1 MSSTFVLPDF
11 CQISASRR
19 RLNQAYMK
27 LTGIDLLIIFGYLAA
42 TVLIGLLMRKR
53 ARQSKEAYLLGGK
66 SLPWYLLGLS
76 NASDMFDISG
86 TMWMV
91 TICFVYGMNSVWI
104 PWLWPC
110 FNQIFLMMYLSRWL
124 RRSGVATGGEWLQTR
139 FGAGPDTRASHT
151 VVVAFAI
158 IACLGFLAYG
168 FVGLGKF
175 IEIFIP
181 WEMVAP
187 YLPFEVPAAYV
198 GHFYGILFTLFAVFY
213 SVIGGMSGIVL
224 GDVIMYSLMTIASLG
239 VAGIAMYHLSLHP
252 MAVPAGWFSPFFN
265 WNWRLDWSQHIAEV
279 NQKIDAD
286 GFSPFGFF
294 FMMMLFKGVLAS
306 LAGPAPNY
314 DMQKILSTRS
324 PEEAS
329 KMSGFVSVILMP
341 VRYAMIIG
349 FAVLAL
355 LYYDQLDLHD
365 AKGAVDF
372 EKILPAAINQFIPVG
387 LMGVVL
393 TGLLAAFMGTFA
405 GTLNAAQAYIV
416 NDIYLKYIHPTA
428 GDRETVGMN
437 YAVGLVVVVVS
448 IVLGL
453 FAGDVNSIL
462 QWIVSALYGG
472 YIAANVLR
480 WYWWRFNARGF
491 FWGMVTGIAAALIF
505 PLLFTGLPLYWFPL
519 LFLLSLAGSVA
530 GTFSAP
536 PTDMDTLRHFYQT
549 VRPWGFWK
557 PVHAAVIAENPDFE
571 GNPDFKLDLFNVAVG
586 IVAQVNMALLP
597 MYLILGHTG
606 AFALNLL
613 ILAVC
618 ALILKRTWWDRL
630 RPGGMPET
638 VPEEGKVWRTIV

>member
-1 MSSTFVLPDF
+1 
-11 CQISASRR
+11 
-19 RLNQAYMK
+19 MK
-27 LTGIDLLIIFGYLAA
+27 LTGLDLFIIFGYLTA
-42 TVLIGLLMRKR
+42 TVLIGLAVRNR
-53 ARQSKEAYLLGGK
+53 ARKSKEAYLLGGK
-66 SLPWYLLGLS
+66 KLPWYMLGLS

-91 TICFVYGMNSVWI
+91 TLCFVYGMNSVWI

-124 RRSGVATGGEWLQTR
+124 RRSGAATGAEWLQTR
-139 FGAGPDTRASHT
+139 FGSGPGVQASHT
-151 VVVAFAI
+151 VVVAFAVI
-158 IACLGFLAYG
+158 GCLGFMAYG

-181 WEMVAP
+181 WQMVAP

-224 GDVIMYSLMTIASLG
+224 GDVIMYALMTIAALG
-239 VAGIAMYHLSLHP
+239 VAGIAMHHLSHTAL
-252 MAVPAGWFSPFFN
+252 AVPEGWMSPFFG
-265 WNWRLDWSQHIAEV
+265 WNQTLDWSRHIAEA
-279 NQKIDAD
+279 NEKIASD

-294 FMMMLFKGVLAS
+294 FVMMLFKGVLAS

-349 FAVLAL
+349 FTVLAL
-355 LYYDQLDLHD
+355 LYYDQLDLRD
-365 AKGAVDF
+365 AGGKVDF
-372 EKILPAAINQFIPVG
+372 EKILPSAINQFIPVG
-387 LMGVVL
+387 LMGIVL

-416 NDIYLKYIHPTA
+416 NDIYLKYINPGA
-428 GDRETVGMN
+428 SPAKTVRMN
-437 YAVGLVVVVVS
+437 YVVGLAVVAIS

-453 FAGDVNSIL
+453 FAGDVNTIL

-472 YIAANVLR
+472 YVAANVLR
-480 WYWWRFNARGF
+480 WHWWRFNAGGF
-491 FWGMVTGIAAALIF
+491 FWGMLTGTVTALIM
-505 PLLFTGLPLYWFPL
+505 PLVTTGLPLYWFPL
-519 LFLLSLAGSVA
+519 LFLLSFAGSIA
-530 GTFSAP
+530 GAYATP
-536 PTDMDTLRHFYQT
+536 PTDMATLKHFYQT
-549 VRPWGFWK
+549 VHPWGFWK
-557 PVHAAVIAENPDFE
+557 PVHEAVVAENPGFK
-571 GNPDFKLDLFNVAVG
+571 GNKDFKLDMFNVFVG

-597 MYLILGHTG
+597 MYLILGQTG
-606 AFALNLL
+606 ALL
-613 ILAVC
+613 INVAILIAC
-618 ALILKRTWWDRL
+618 ALVLKRTWWDRL
-630 RPGGMPET
+630 KPDDAGDNPENK
-638 VPEEGKVWRTIV
+638 PADGEKVWRTIV